1 MEQSRRVSHADP
13 MDCSPHPVSTTGD
26 LPFGGYASNPRP
38 ERHRSIRS
46 GAVKDAGCE
55 WIATQQCVAGERI
68 NHSDPESCR
77 PAEGSQ
83 TMVQCTKSHPT
94 GRLLWDPHHGYTK
107 PAGWKNM
114 HADLRHHT
122 ANGKICLPPM
132 GCSDQFGIH
141 PIDLSR
147 ESYHSDQCP
156 CDPHRDH
163 LPLTINGRFFRLKT
177 GRFRTAPSIR
187 EPRRSF
193 SFSGRRMFCSPL
205 RNDGQSS
212 HSTKARRFVM

>member
-1 MEQSRRVSHADP
+1 MEQSRRVSHADL

-107 PAGWKNM
+107 PGRICTQTSATTQPTARYVSHQWGVRIN
-114 HADLRHHT
+114 LGFIQLICPGNHT
-122 ANGKICLPPM
+122 TQINVHVIPTGTI
-132 GCSDQFGIH
+132 
-141 PIDLSR
+141 
-147 ESYHSDQCP
+147 Y
-156 CDPHRDH
+156 H
-163 LPLTINGRFFRLKT
+163 LP
-177 GRFRTAPSIR
+177 SMVD
-187 EPRRSF
+187 F
-193 SFSGRRMFCSPL
+193 S
-205 RNDGQSS
+205 D
-212 HSTKARRFVM
+212 